1 MTNLN
6 NILMNSAKLA
16 LRAFLAA
23 FMLFAATPFG
33 AIAQERVVKDGS
45 EGYAYDFQ
53 IFFPVNISKFSENY
67 LDNPESLAKL
77 DSIIAIYGANVIDS
91 LLIVARSSPEGRYQ
105 FNMDLALNRAKS
117 MSDYLTTHY
126 PDLNAKI
133 RLDHGISPWPK
144 SKSKKDLVRLR
155 YAAFRLVFPFDI
167 EIPVPQ
173 MENVVI
179 DESLYALDLPEEVIE
194 QEPIDVVIPA
204 AKSKMTILALK
215 TNLLYDAVTALNFE
229 IEVPIGKR
237 WSIMWEDVFPW
248 WETGN
253 KYCLQHWEM
262 GPEVRYWFK
271 PWDVYGTD
279 KLRGFFAGVYG
290 MSSRYDFQY
299 DRSLNWQGEYWST
312 GLSGGWSTALGRSK
326 WGNLELSLALGYLS
340 TRYRG
345 YIPAD
350 DYSLLIRNPYRVG
363 SASYWGPTKAKV
375 SLVIPINVTIMK
387 KGDTK

>member
-16 LRAFLAA
+16 LRVALVAFLI
-23 FMLFAATPFG
+23 LAATPFR
-33 AIAQERVVKDGS
+33 AVAQERVVKDGS

-77 DSIIAIYGANVIDS
+77 DSVIAIYGANVIDS

-117 MSDYLTTHY
+117 MSDYLITHY

-253 KYCLQHWEM
+253 KYCFQHWEM
-262 GPEVRYWFK
+262 GGELRYWFK
-271 PWDVYGTD
+271 PWDVYGTE
-279 KLRGFFAGVYG
+279 KLLGFFAGVYG
-290 MSSRYDFQY
+290 MSAKYDFQY
-299 DRSLNWQGEYWST
+299 DRSLNYQGEYWSA
-312 GLSGGWSTALGRSK
+312 GLSGGWSTALGKKK
-326 WGNLELSLALGYLS
+326 WANLELSLALGYL
-340 TRYRG
+340 RGPYRG
-345 YIPAD
+345 YLPD
-350 DYSLLIRNPYRVG
+350 DEYSLLIRNPYKVG
-363 SASYWGPTKAKV
+363 TFTYWPLTKAKV
-375 SLVIPINVTIMK
+375 SLVIPINIPIHK
-387 KGDTK
+387 YGGSK